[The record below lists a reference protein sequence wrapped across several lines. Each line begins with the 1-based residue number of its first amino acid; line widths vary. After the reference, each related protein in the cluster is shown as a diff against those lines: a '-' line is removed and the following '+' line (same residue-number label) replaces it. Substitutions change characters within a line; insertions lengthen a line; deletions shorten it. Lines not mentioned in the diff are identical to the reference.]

1 MDYKTIKFN
10 RDGAI
15 ARITLARPDAAN
27 ALNFDMGE
35 ELNEVATICRDDT
48 SIRTVILD
56 AESKIFCAGGD
67 VLTFAAAGK
76 DLPATLRKLLDTFHP
91 AVVTLSTMNA
101 PVIAS
106 VQGVA
111 AGAGLSL
118 LSSCS
123 FVIASEK
130 ASFMMAYTGI
140 GMSPDG
146 SATYFLPRQIGLRR
160 AEEMMI
166 TNRRLSAVE
175 AEQWGLVN
183 QVTPADQ
190 LTKVTQQLAEQIAQ
204 GPTLAYGT
212 TRRLLLESFDNSF
225 LQQLDAE
232 EKAIIDMAKTSD
244 GLGGIAAFK
253 EKRKPVFGGQ

>member
-48 SIRTVILD
+48 SIRAVILD

-118 LSSCS
+118 LS
-123 FVIASEK
+123 
-130 ASFMMAYTGI
+130 
-140 GMSPDG
+140 
-146 SATYFLPRQIGLRR
+146 
-160 AEEMMI
+160 
-166 TNRRLSAVE
+166 
-175 AEQWGLVN
+175 
-183 QVTPADQ
+183 
-190 LTKVTQQLAEQIAQ
+190 
-204 GPTLAYGT
+204 
-212 TRRLLLESFDNSF
+212 F
-225 LQQLDAE
+225 LQFRYRQ
-232 EKAIIDMAKTSD
+232 
-244 GLGGIAAFK
+244 
-253 EKRKPVFGGQ
+253 

>member
-1 MDYKTIKFN
+1 MSYKTIKFQ
-10 RDGAI
+10 REGAI

-35 ELNEVATICRDDT
+35 ELHEAAHICRDDT
-48 SIRTVILD
+48 SIRAVILD
-56 AESKIFCAGGD
+56 AEGKIFCAGGD

-123 FVIASEK
+123 FVIASEN
-130 ASFMMAYTGI
+130 ASFMMSYTGI

-160 AEEMMI
+160 AEEMMV
-166 TNRRLSAVE
+166 TNRRLSAAE
-175 AEQWGLVN
+175 AAEWGLVN
-183 QVTPADQ
+183 QVSAPDNLVTA
-190 LTKVTQQLAEQIAQ
+190 TQQLAEQIAK

-225 LQQLDAE
+225 SQQLDAE
-232 EKAIIDMAKTSD
+232 EKAILDMAKTED

-253 EKRKPVFGGQ
+253 DKRKPEFKGE

>member
-1 MDYKTIKFN
+1 MAYKTIKFQ
-10 RDGAI
+10 REGAI

-35 ELNEVATICRDDT
+35 ELNAVATICRDDA
-48 SIRTVILD
+48 SVRAVILD
-56 AESKIFCAGGD
+56 AEGKIFCAGGD

-76 DLPATLRKLLDTFHP
+76 DLPATLRKLLDSFHP

-123 FVIASEK
+123 FVIASEN
-130 ASFMMAYTGI
+130 ASFIMAYTGI

-160 AEEMMI
+160 AEEMMV
-166 TNRRLSAVE
+166 TNRRLSAAE
-175 AEQWGLVN
+175 AADWGLVN
-183 QVTPADQ
+183 QTTHPDNLAI
-190 LTKVTQQLAEQIAQ
+190 TTQHLAEQLAK

-225 LQQLDAE
+225 SQQLEAE
-232 EKAIIDMAKTSD
+232 EKGIIGMAKTKD

-253 EKRKPVFGGQ
+253 DKRTPDYEGA

>member
-1 MDYKTIKFN
+1 MSYQTIKFQ
-10 RDGAI
+10 REGAI
-15 ARITLARPDAAN
+15 ARITLARPAAAN

-35 ELNEVATICRDDT
+35 ELNAVASICRDDA
-48 SIRTVILD
+48 SIRAVILD
-56 AESKIFCAGGD
+56 AEGKIFCAGGD

-76 DLPATLRKLLDTFHP
+76 DLPATLRKLLDSFHP
-91 AVVTLSTMNA
+91 AVITLSTMNA

-123 FVIASEK
+123 FVIASEQ

-160 AEEMMI
+160 AEEMMV
-166 TNRRLSAVE
+166 TNRRLSASE
-175 AEQWGLVN
+175 AAEWGLVN
-183 QVTPADQ
+183 QVTTADN
-190 LTKVTQQLAEQIAQ
+190 LVAVTQQLADQIAQ

-212 TRRLLLESFDNSF
+212 TRRLLLESFDNGF
-225 LQQLDAE
+225 TQQLDAE
-232 EKAIIDMAKTSD
+232 EKAILDMAQTKD

-253 EKRKPVFGGQ
+253 DKRKPEFEGR